1 MAAHGGDLHNLP
13 MGEPVNLSED
23 TKGFHDG
30 MGRKPYFMA
39 APFHFVDE
47 TRYGDGKSEVG
58 FL

>member
-1 MAAHGGDLHNLP
+1 